1 MKDDILLIKR
11 LNASDKAAFGLLYDK
26 YVGMVFR
33 FILSVLKDETLSKD
47 LTQFCFMQ
55 LWEHR
60 KDIATDR
67 NLPAWLY
74 VTARNAVYKE
84 TRRRLTANRYSDYAK
99 TNGMFI
105 EEERT
110 PDMDITLV
118 EKEIMQVIDNLPEA
132 RRKIFIM
139 KAFQKMSVKQIADAL
154 GISAKTVETQMARAK
169 KTLKEKVSELLL
181 LAFII
186 SSGL

>member
-1 MKDDILLIKR
+1 MRDDVPLIKR
-11 LNASDKAAFGLLYDK
+11 LNASDKAAFASLYDK

-33 FILSVLKDETLSKD
+33 FILSVLKDEALSKD

-60 KDIATDR
+60 RDIATDR

-84 TRRRLTANRYSDYAK
+84 TRRRLTASRFTDYTK
-99 TNGMFI
+99 TNGVLI

-110 PDMDITLV
+110 PDMAITLV
-118 EKEIMQVIDNLPEA
+118 EKEIMKAIDSLPEI

-139 KAFQKMSVKQIADAL
+139 RAFQKMSVKQIAEVL
-154 GISAKTVETQMARAK
+154 GISVKTVETQIARAK
-169 KTLKEKVSELLL
+169 RTLKEKVSELLL